1 MAIREFDDAAL
12 DQLARAVAKALSET
26 RLPRSN
32 WDRRLTFS
40 IGLISVVSLIF
51 TFGVNWSRIAENE
64 RQITAVIQRVDQ
76 HDLELKNLRSDI
88 STQGTSIQQQLGE
101 IKAQLG
107 EIRGAL
113 SRR

>member
-12 DQLARAVAKALSET
+12 DQLARSVAKALSEH
-26 RLPRSN
+26 RSPRSN
-32 WDRRLTFS
+32 WDRRLTIL
-40 IGLISVVSLIF
+40 IGIATIVSLIF
-51 TFGVNWSRIAENE
+51 SLGVNWSQVSENA
-64 RQITAVIQRVDQ
+64 RALRALTQRVDG
-76 HDLELKNLRSDI
+76 HDTELKALRQEVSSQ
-88 STQGTSIQQQLGE
+88 STAIQQQLGE

>member
-12 DQLARAVAKALSET
+12 DQLAKAVATALSERRT
-26 RLPRSN
+26 PRNN
-32 WDRRLTFS
+32 WDRRLTIL
-40 IGLISVVSLIF
+40 IGIATIVSLVF
-51 TFGVNWSRIAENE
+51 SLGVNWSQVSENA
-64 RQITAVIQRVDQ
+64 RTIQGLTRRVDQ
-76 HDLELKNLRSDI
+76 HDVELKALRQEVSSQ
-88 STQGTSIQQQLGE
+88 STAIQQQLGE